1 MMDPSRDDMV
11 KYLSHQVTN
20 TPQID
25 CDIADLEAAIYWFA
39 ANYHGGQASNL
50 YRALSASPYR
60 PSRTEGSAGDA
71 GHDALL
77 LYNHLVGAFCGEEA
91 MA

>member
-25 CDIADLEAAIYWFA
+25 CDIASLEAAIYWFA
-39 ANYHGGQASNL
+39 ANYHGGQQTSL
-50 YRALSASPYR
+50 YSALSVSPYR
-60 PSRTEGSAGDA
+60 PKKMERGVSDVSLDA
-71 GHDALL
+71 HL